1 MPPTDH
7 HRNEIID
14 FMAYARKLS
23 IKKQNLKTYN
33 DFFICLWSTFSFL
46 FKSRNQVDIVFDV
59 YREKTIKESERRW
72 RTTGEGIET
81 IISGFDQPPPVEID
95 QFWSVSR
102 NKTALQQL
110 LQVKNLINSYSKVV
124 HIKITMRCVLALS
137 MGWLKLWFLIRGYP
151 KWLIHTEVEKVKFSC
166 TSRKRDTKMKGIPLV
181 ITYHPLLKDFAGVI
195 RKHLYILY
203 MNK

>member
-7 HRNEIID
+7 HRNVIID

-23 IKKQNLKTYN
+23 IKKQNLKTY
-33 DFFICLWSTFSFL
+33 DFFISLWSTFSFL
-46 FKSRNQVDIVFDV
+46 FKSRNQLDIVFDV

-124 HIKITMRCVLALS
+124 HIKIMMRCVLALS

-166 TSRKRDTKMKGIPLV
+166 TSRKRDTEMKGIPLV
-181 ITYHPLLKDFAGVI
+181 IT
-195 RKHLYILY
+195 
-203 MNK
+203 

>member
-1 MPPTDH
+1 
-7 HRNEIID
+7 
-14 FMAYARKLS
+14 MAYARKLS

-151 KWLIHTEVEKVKFSC
+151 KWLIHTEVEKVKFPC

-181 ITYHPLLKDFAGVI
+181 IDYHPLLKDFAGVI

>member
-7 HRNEIID
+7 HRNVIID
-14 FMAYARKLS
+14 FTAYARKLS

-33 DFFICLWSTFSFL
+33 DFFISLWSTFSFL
-46 FKSRNQVDIVFDV
+46 FKSRNQLDIVFDV

-137 MGWLKLWFLIRGYP
+137 MGWLVLKGY
-151 KWLIHTEVEKVKFSC
+151 WNAHTKRLTIEFFSMH
-166 TSRKRDTKMKGIPLV
+166 TTQ
-181 ITYHPLLKDFAGVI
+181 
-195 RKHLYILY
+195 
-203 MNK
+203 